1 LRTVQ
6 TGPVI
11 GLISQLVLLAALAA
25 TLGLNGPGWVVG
37 IVYGVITNAVLAG
50 GLSRRGGTGLGPADR
65 VTLVRAT
72 LVGGVAA
79 LTADSFGR
87 TAPVTA
93 MVVLTVVALVLDAVD
108 GWVARRTETVTLLGA
123 RFDLEVDSF
132 LILVLSVYVA
142 RSLGAWVLA
151 IGVARYAFVAA
162 GLLLPWLRGS
172 SAPRYWCKVVAA
184 IQGIVLTVAMAD
196 LLPHPLMDGVLVAA
210 LALLAESFG
219 REVWWLWRHRGA
231 ESVRVTFPAKLGT
244 LVAGLLVWFALV
256 APDKLSLVTP
266 GAFVRIPLEGLV
278 ILALALVLRPGA
290 RRAAATAFG
299 VVLALLAI
307 VKVLDMGFF
316 AVFDRP
322 FDPLNDWFYLGP
334 GIGVLGDSIGRA
346 GAIAATIGA
355 AVLVLGLVTAM
366 PLAVVRLT
374 RLVASHRRV
383 STRAVTGLGIVW
395 VLCAVTSLQFDPGAR
410 VASVSA
416 AGLAYD
422 QVSQLRDDLADRQ
435 TFAKEIATDPLSKAA
450 DNQLLTG
457 LRGKDVIL
465 AFVESYGRVAV
476 QGTSFSPGVDAVLKA
491 GTSQLRSV
499 GFSSRSAFLTSPT
512 FGAGSWLAHSTLQS
526 GLWVDSQQRYDQ
538 LLTKNRLTLTDAF
551 GQAGWRTVFDVPANT
566 IDWPEGANFYH
577 FDKLYDSRN
586 VGYHGPKFS
595 YAPMPDQYVLS
606 AFERQ
611 ELAKTHRAP
620 VMAEIDLV
628 SSHHP
633 WTPLPHLVAWNK
645 VGDGSIFDDMPAEG
659 ESPDAAFRDPD
670 KVRAL
675 YGQSIEYT
683 LSSLFSFVQT
693 NPDPN
698 LVLIVV
704 GDHQPHTYVSGENP
718 GHDVPISIIAHDPA
732 VMSRISGWG
741 WQAGMLPSPA
751 APVWRMD
758 TFRDRFLTAYG
769 PRVRRVPA
777 AGVPASAGRGQR

>member
-1 LRTVQ
+1 
-6 TGPVI
+6 
-11 GLISQLVLLAALAA
+11 
-25 TLGLNGPGWVVG
+25 
-37 IVYGVITNAVLAG
+37 
-50 GLSRRGGTGLGPADR
+50 
-65 VTLVRAT
+65 
-72 LVGGVAA
+72 
-79 LTADSFGR
+79 
-87 TAPVTA
+87 
-93 MVVLTVVALVLDAVD
+93 
-108 GWVARRTETVTLLGA
+108 
-123 RFDLEVDSF
+123 
-132 LILVLSVYVA
+132 
-142 RSLGAWVLA
+142 
-151 IGVARYAFVAA
+151 
-162 GLLLPWLRGS
+162 LLLPWLRGS
-172 SAPRYWCKVVAA
+172 SPPRYWCKVVAA
-184 IQGIVLTVAMAD
+184 VQGIVLTVAMAD
-196 LLPHPLMDGVLVAA
+196 VLPHPLMNVVLAAA

-219 REVWWLWRHRGA
+219 REVWWLSRHREAAPG
-231 ESVRVTFPAKLGT
+231 RVTFAAELGT

-290 RRAAATAFG
+290 RRAAAMVFG
-299 VVLALLAI
+299 VLLALLAI

-346 GAIAATIGA
+346 GAISATIAA
-355 AVLVLGLVTAM
+355 AVLVVVLVTVM

-374 RLVASHRRV
+374 RLAANHRRV
-383 STRAVTGLGIVW
+383 STRAVTGIGIVW

-435 TFAKEIATDPLSKAA
+435 TFAKEIATDPLSTTASNK
-450 DNQLLTG
+450 LLTG

-538 LLTKNRLTLTDAF
+538 LLTKDRLTLTDAF

-566 IDWPEGANFYH
+566 IDWPEGASFYH

-611 ELAKTHRAP
+611 ELAKAHRSP

-670 KVRAL
+670 KVRTL

-704 GDHQPHTYVSGENP
+704 GDHQPHSYVSGENP
-718 GHDVPISIIAHDPA
+718 GHDVPISLIAHDPA

-741 WQAGMLPSPA
+741 WQAGLLPGPA

-769 PRVRRVPA
+769 PQVRRVPA
-777 AGVPASAGRGQR
+777 ADVPASAGQGQR